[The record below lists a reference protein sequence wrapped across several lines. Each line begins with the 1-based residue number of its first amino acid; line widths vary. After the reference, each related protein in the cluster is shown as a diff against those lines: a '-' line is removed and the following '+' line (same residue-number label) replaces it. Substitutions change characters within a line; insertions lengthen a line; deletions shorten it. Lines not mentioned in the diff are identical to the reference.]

1 LGVKQGHFTTEVDLL
16 LINQIV
22 ALLKVAM
29 LLDQKKLKQP
39 MRKTSKGILRQQA
52 INAARAEKLFDKALG
67 KYSHPIS

>member
-1 LGVKQGHFTTEVDLL
+1 
-16 LINQIV
+16 
-22 ALLKVAM
+22 M